1 MNWREKVLIGLLMV
15 LCLIVWFMVIAS
27 TGFEGNGPGRLP
39 IKTQEE
45 SYVEGY

>member
-1 MNWREKVLIGLLMV
+1 MNLKEKILIGLLMV
-15 LCLIVWFMVIAS
+15 LFFAAWFLTIA
-27 TGFEGNGPGRLP
+27 TEGFEGNGTGRLP